1 MQPIKT
7 AAARA
12 WLLACA
18 LAACGC
24 AVTHP
29 SGESPASGLY
39 TRDADPARYASDLAN
54 CRSRASS
61 VGLGAEVVDMAA
73 NAAILA
79 GTFFYALGGGRVE
92 SLQVAGGSALVV
104 LLAKGQDAAAKR
116 EAITQGCMR
125 ERGYAPA
132 LPPYLAPSP
141 SAAMTVAIAPPD
153 PSGPDKYLARK
164 LAMDNGCHPQ
174 PVVDL
179 AAREPGVET
188 YTVACMN
195 GDVLRMQC
203 QYGNCRAVR

>member
-1 MQPIKT
+1 VQLIRT
-7 AAARA
+7 AGARA

-18 LAACGC
+18 LAVCGC
-24 AVTHP
+24 AATHP
-29 SGESPASGLY
+29 MGGSSAPY
-39 TRDADPARYASDLAN
+39 TRDADPARYASDLST
-54 CRSRASS
+54 CRSLASS
-61 VGLGAEVVDMAA
+61 TGLGAEVVDMAA

-92 SLQVAGGSALVV
+92 SLQVAGASGLLV
-104 LLAKGQDAAAKR
+104 LFTGGQDAAAKR
-116 EAITQGCMR
+116 EAIVQACMR
-125 ERGYAPA
+125 ERGVVPAAPQ
-132 LPPYLAPSP
+132 LWQPP
-141 SAAMTVAIAPPD
+141 SAAMTVAAAPPD

-174 PVVDL
+174 PVVNL

-195 GDVLRMQC
+195 GDVLKMQC